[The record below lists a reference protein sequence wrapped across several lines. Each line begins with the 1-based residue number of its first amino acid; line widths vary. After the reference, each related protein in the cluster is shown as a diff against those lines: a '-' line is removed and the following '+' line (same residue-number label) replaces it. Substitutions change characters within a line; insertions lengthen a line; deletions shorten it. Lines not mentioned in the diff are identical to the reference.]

1 MQINTKEVL
10 GKVIGGLLIA
20 TVTGAITWSYSI
32 GSRTSVIET
41 TVIGHY
47 QDILATQAVQNQQAV
62 RLNGVEKTIIEIF
75 HDMKSIQQEQVN
87 LSKLLVTHM
96 KEIDGT
102 LHNLHTDVTTIKVLQ
117 KAVDNSSTSEDK

>member
-1 MQINTKEVL
+1 MEINTKDVI
-10 GKVIGGLLIA
+10 GKVVGGLLIA

-41 TVIGHY
+41 TVVGHY
-47 QDILATQAVQNQQAV
+47 QDILATQAAQNQHGV
-62 RLNGVEKTIIEIF
+62 RLAGVEKTIIEIF

-102 LHNLHTDVTTIKVLQ
+102 LHNLHTDVTTIKVMQ

>member
-1 MQINTKEVL
+1 MEINTKDVI
-10 GKVIGGLLIA
+10 GKVVGGLLIA

>member
-87 LSKLLVTHM
+87 LTKLLVTHM